1 MENELTKTMPHNK
14 EAEQSVLG
22 CMLVDSECVSTAAS
36 RLQEDCFYI
45 EANRQIFSA
54 MMSLYDVGSN
64 VDFVTVGDALAKT
77 GKLDAVGGNEYLVF
91 LATSLPTT
99 NNLKQYIEILND
111 KAMLR
116 RLINASNSISEMSYS
131 PGSDSGEVAEKAGQ
145 LIFNVIEKQN
155 GSEIVH
161 IRDVIMKTYDNLVEI
176 YQNKGEV
183 LGVPTGLIDLDNIL
197 HGLRKGN
204 FVLIAARPSVGKT
217 SFALNIATHAAIR
230 ANVPTAIFSLEM
242 KDTELVSRMIS
253 SEMLIDASHLMT
265 GELDDDDW
273 EKIANSLNLLGNAP
287 IYINE
292 TSNVTVNGI
301 RTICRRLKHEKNLG
315 LIVIDYLQLMSDDS
329 RTESRQNE
337 ISAISRSL
345 KVLALELDIP
355 IIALSQLSRA
365 SEKRTDHRPM
375 LSDLRDSGAIEQDAD
390 IVMFLYKEDNY
401 DKETEQKNI
410 VECIVAKNRAGST
423 DTAKLYWAGQYT
435 RFMNLK
441 KDG

>member
-1 MENELTKTMPHNK
+1 MENEIIKIMPHNK

-22 CMLVDSECVSTAAS
+22 CMLVDPESVSFVAT
-36 RLQEDCFYI
+36 RLKEDCFYI

-54 MMSLYDVGSN
+54 IMSLYDMGEN
-64 VDFVTVGDALAKT
+64 VDFVTVGEALTKSGNLA
-77 GKLDAVGGNEYLVF
+77 AIGGNEYLVF
-91 LATSLPTT
+91 LAQSIPTT
-99 NNLKQYIEILND
+99 SNLKQYVDILNN

-116 RLINASNSISEMSYS
+116 RLISVSSEISEMSFM
-131 PGSDSGEVAEKAGQ
+131 PGCDAVDVSEKAGQ
-145 LIFNVIEKQN
+145 LIFNVIEKQG
-155 GSEIVH
+155 GSDIVH

-176 YQNKGEV
+176 YQNKGQP
-183 LGVPTGLIDLDNIL
+183 LGVPTGLVDLDRIL
-197 HGLRKGN
+197 HGMRKGN
-204 FVLIAARPSVGKT
+204 LVLIAARPSVGKT
-217 SFALNIATHAAIR
+217 SFALNIATNAAIK
-230 ANVPTAIFSLEM
+230 ANIPTAIFSLEM
-242 KDTELVSRMIS
+242 KDTEIVSRMIS
-253 SEMLIDASHLMT
+253 SEMLIDASHLVT
-265 GELDDDDW
+265 GELTDDDW
-273 EKIANSLNLLGNAP
+273 EKIANSLNIIGNAP

-292 TSNVTVNGI
+292 TSNVTVSDI

-315 LIVIDYLQLMSDDS
+315 LIVIDYLQLMTGDG
-329 RTESRQNE
+329 RAESRQNE
-337 ISAISRSL
+337 ISTISRQL
-345 KVLALELDIP
+345 KILALELDVP

-365 SEKRTDHRPM
+365 SEKRNDHRPV

-441 KDG
+441 KE

>member
-1 MENELTKTMPHNK
+1 MENELTKAMPHSK

-22 CMLVDSECVSTAAS
+22 CMLVDPECVSIAAEY
-36 RLQEDCFYI
+36 LKDDCFYI
-45 EANRQIFSA
+45 EANRSIFSA
-54 MMSLYDVGSN
+54 MLSLYDVGSN
-64 VDFVTVGDALAKT
+64 IDFVTVGDALSKK
-77 GKLDAVGGNEYLVF
+77 GVLDAVGGNEYLVF

-99 NNLKQYIEILND
+99 NNLRQYIEILND

-116 RLINASNSISEMSYS
+116 RLINVSNTISEKSYQ
-131 PGSDSGEVAEKAGQ
+131 PGADTVNVAEEAGR
-145 LIFNVIEKQN
+145 LIFNVLEKQG
-155 GSEIVH
+155 GSDISH

-176 YQNKGEV
+176 YQNKGEN

-204 FVLIAARPSVGKT
+204 LVLIAARPSVGKT

-242 KDTELVSRMIS
+242 KDTEIVSRMIS
-253 SEMLIDASHLMT
+253 SEMMIDASHLMT

-273 EKIANSLNLLGNAP
+273 EKIANSLSLLGNAP

-315 LIVIDYLQLMSDDS
+315 LIVIDYLQLMSGDS
-329 RTESRQNE
+329 RAESRQNE

-365 SEKRTDHRPM
+365 SEKRTDHRPV

-390 IVMFLYKEDNY
+390 IVMFLFRD
-401 DKETEQKNI
+401 DKPEEENEQKNV

-423 DTAKLYWAGQYT
+423 DTAKLYWAGKYT

-441 KDG
+441 KES

>member
-1 MENELTKTMPHNK
+1 MENELIKVMPHNK

-22 CMLVDSECVSTAAS
+22 CMLVDSECVSTVVENL
-36 RLQEDCFYI
+36 REDCFYI
-45 EANRQIFSA
+45 EANRAVFLA
-54 MMSLYDVGSN
+54 VLSLYNIGSGI
-64 VDFVTVGDALAKT
+64 DIVTVADVLQKED
-77 GKLDAVGGNEYLVF
+77 KLLSVGGTEYLAY

-99 NNLKQYIEILND
+99 NNLKQYISILSD

-116 RLINASNSISEMSYS
+116 RLIDVSNKISEKSYL
-131 PGSDSGEVAEKAGQ
+131 PGSDSAEVAEEASR
-145 LIFNVIEKQN
+145 LIFNVLEKQG

-161 IRDVIMKTYDNLVEI
+161 IHDILMKTYDNLVEI
-176 YQNKGEV
+176 YQNKGV
-183 LGVPTGLIDLDNIL
+183 VSGVPTGLIDLDNIL
-197 HGLRKGN
+197 HGMKKGN
-204 FVLIAARPSVGKT
+204 LVLIAARPSMGKT

-242 KDTELVSRMIS
+242 KDTEIVSRMIS
-253 SEMLIDASHLMT
+253 SEMMIDASHLVT

-273 EKIANSLNLLGNAP
+273 EKIANSLSMLGDAP

-292 TSNVTVNGI
+292 SSNVTVSDV
-301 RTICRRLKHEKNLG
+301 RTKCRRLKHEKNLG
-315 LIVIDYLQLMSDDS
+315 LIVIDYLQLMSSDRRSDS
-329 RTESRQNE
+329 RQLE
-337 ISAISRSL
+337 ISEISRSL

-365 SEKRTDHRPM
+365 SEKRIDHRPM

-390 IVMFLYKEDNY
+390 IVMFLYREDVY

-410 VECIVAKNRAGST
+410 AECIVAKNRAGST

-441 KDG
+441 KEG

>member
-1 MENELTKTMPHNK
+1 
-14 EAEQSVLG
+14 
-22 CMLVDSECVSTAAS
+22 
-36 RLQEDCFYI
+36 
-45 EANRQIFSA
+45 
-54 MMSLYDVGSN
+54 
-64 VDFVTVGDALAKT
+64 
-77 GKLDAVGGNEYLVF
+77 
-91 LATSLPTT
+91 
-99 NNLKQYIEILND
+99 
-111 KAMLR
+111 
-116 RLINASNSISEMSYS
+116 
-131 PGSDSGEVAEKAGQ
+131 
-145 LIFNVIEKQN
+145 
-155 GSEIVH
+155 
-161 IRDVIMKTYDNLVEI
+161 
-176 YQNKGEV
+176 
-183 LGVPTGLIDLDNIL
+183 
-197 HGLRKGN
+197 
-204 FVLIAARPSVGKT
+204 
-217 SFALNIATHAAIR
+217 
-230 ANVPTAIFSLEM
+230 M

-273 EKIANSLNLLGNAP
+273 EKIANSLDIIGNAP

-329 RTESRQNE
+329 QRDRQNE
-337 ISAISRSL
+337 ISAISRAL

-441 KDG
+441 KEG

>member
-1 MENELTKTMPHNK
+1 MENEITKTMPHNK

-36 RLQEDCFYI
+36 RLSDDCFYI

-64 VDFVTVGDALAKT
+64 VDFVTVGEELLKRD
-77 GKLDAVGGNEYLVF
+77 KLDAVGGNEYLVF

-99 NNLKQYIEILND
+99 NNLKQYIDILND

-116 RLINASNSISEMSYS
+116 RLINTSSEIAKMSYE
-131 PGSDSGEVAEKAGQ
+131 PGSDSNEVAEKAGQ
-145 LIFNVIEKQN
+145 LIFNVIEKQG
-155 GSEIVH
+155 GSDIVH
-161 IRDVIMKTYDNLVEI
+161 IRDVIMKTYENLVEI
-176 YQNKGEV
+176 YQNKGET
-183 LGVPTGLIDLDNIL
+183 LGVPTGLADLDSIL
-197 HGLRKGN
+197 HGMRKGN

-273 EKIANSLNLLGNAP
+273 EKIANSLDIIGNAP

-329 RTESRQNE
+329 QRDRQNE
-337 ISAISRSL
+337 ISAISRAL

-441 KDG
+441 KEG